1 MGWFVIVKKF
11 TNIAMFVWKL
21 EFGIWFG
28 RNLAERIRR
37 STARLRKFLI
47 KM

>member
-1 MGWFVIVKKF
+1 MEI
-11 TNIAMFVWKL
+11 VWKL

-37 STARLRKFLI
+37 STARLRVWFSHPLASVKVS
-47 KM
+47 

>member
-11 TNIAMFVWKL
+11 TNIAMLEWKL
-21 EFGIWFG
+21 EFRILFG

-37 STARLRKFLI
+37 STDRDRPP
-47 KM
+47 M